1 MLLDKIQLSPLG
13 VNKMKKVALISLG
26 CAKNLVDSENILGL
40 LLKNHYEIV
49 SNKNEADIV
58 IINTCGFINASKKE
72 SIDVI
77 LDNINQKYKVVVTG
91 CLVNRYLDELKKEIP
106 EVDLWIPIR
115 DYAKFNVLLKTLDN
129 DITNYEGLNDDYRVV
144 STGNYS
150 AYLKIGEGCSNC
162 CTYCAIPLIRGPY
175 VSRPFNSVVNE
186 AKKLAQEGY
195 KELIVLEQDTT
206 RYGLDLPEKKTIVD
220 LLKELVAIP
229 GLEYVRLLYLYP
241 DEITDELI
249 DLIAKEEKLTPYFD
263 IPIQHS
269 EDKILK
275 AMNRRGSK
283 AYLTSLFN
291 KIRNKIP
298 NAILRTTIMVGF
310 PGETDKDFSN
320 LMRFINEIRFDHL
333 GVFKYSKEEG
343 TPAYKFVNQVKES
356 VKQSRYGNVMELQQ
370 RISQEQNKKHVGE
383 IMAGLVVGKE
393 YDQYL
398 LRSYF
403 NAPDDVDGKIMFS
416 SPRELKEGDKV
427 KVRIVSGFTYDLYGE
442 LVDE

>member
-1 MLLDKIQLSPLG
+1 
-13 VNKMKKVALISLG
+13 MKKIALISLG

-49 SNKNEADIV
+49 SNKEEADIL
-58 IINTCGFINASKKE
+58 IINTCGFIEASKKE

-77 LDNINQKYKVVVTG
+77 LDNINHKQKVVVTG
-91 CLVNRYLDELKKEIP
+91 CLVNRYIDELKREIP

-115 DYAKFNVLLKTLDN
+115 DYPKFNVLLKTLDN
-129 DITNYEGLNDDYRVV
+129 DITNFEGLNDDYRLV
-144 STGNYS
+144 STGSYS

-162 CTYCAIPLIRGPY
+162 CSYCAIPLIRGPY
-175 VSRPFNSVVNE
+175 ISRAFDSVINE
-186 AKKLAQEGY
+186 AKKLANDGY

-206 RYGLDLPEKKTIVD
+206 RYGLDLKEKKTIVD
-220 LLKELVAIP
+220 LLKALVAIS

-275 AMNRRGSK
+275 AMNRRGDK

-291 KIRNKIP
+291 KIRTKIP
-298 NAILRTTIMVGF
+298 RAIIRTTIMVGF
-310 PGETDKDFSN
+310 PGETEKDFSN
-320 LMRFINEIRFDHL
+320 LMKFVEQIKFDHL
-333 GVFKYSKEEG
+333 GAFKYSKEEG
-343 TPAYKFVNQVKES
+343 TASYNFPHQVRES
-356 VKQSRYGNVMELQQ
+356 TKQRRLDALMELQQ
-370 RISQEQNKKHVGE
+370 KISYEQKKRHVNE
-383 IMAGLVVGKE
+383 VMTGLVVGKE
-393 YDQYL
+393 NGYYL

-403 NAPDDVDGKIMFS
+403 NAPDDVDGKILFS
-416 SPRELKEGDKV
+416 STKELKEGDKV
-427 KVRIVSGFTYDLYGE
+427 KVLIKESYVYDLYGE
-442 LVDE
+442 LVNE